1 MKGTTKY
8 SFLIAIRENK
18 ITTTPEDPGYNLEN
32 ESFHLKRIID
42 ISISVLENQMQNF
55 KNTLYKK
62 YQVDIIKFKKGIV
75 EKKKKNM
82 DVWKEAQDLIH
93 G

>member
-8 SFLIAIRENK
+8 SFVIAIRENK

-42 ISISVLENQMQNF
+42 TSIFVLENQMQTF

-62 YQVDIIKFKKGIV
+62 YQADIIKFRKGMIEKNKKS
-75 EKKKKNM
+75 M
-82 DVWKEAQDLIH
+82 DTWKEAHDLIH

>member
-18 ITTTPEDPGYNLEN
+18 ITTTPDDPGYNLEN

-42 ISISVLENQMQNF
+42 ISISVLENQMQMF

-62 YQVDIIKFKKGIV
+62 YQVDINKFKKGIV
-75 EKKKKNM
+75 EKNKKSM
-82 DVWKEAQDLIH
+82 DVWKEAQDLTH
-93 G
+93 S